1 MLNGAAMTM
10 TVLPGSGPKNV
21 QDPGTNEYR
30 HNFESPN
37 GNVPEGCGSRE
48 SLIPKIFPVYAFI

>member
-1 MLNGAAMTM
+1 MTM

-21 QDPGTNEYR
+21 QDHGTNEYR